1 MEKNEIFR
9 ELMLNREDKLYRI
22 AFSYMK
28 NEADSL
34 DVVQDTLLKA
44 LLKFDSLED
53 YTYFDTWVVRI
64 LINTCKD
71 HLRKKR
77 EYISY
82 EDEIEVESIETEKE
96 ETMDLINLLDK
107 LPTDERELL
116 YCRYFEYL
124 RVREIADKLSL
135 KEGTVKSK
143 LSRILSKLRGEVKG
157 RDYEIR

>member
-116 YCRYFEYL
+116 YCRYFEDL

>member
-44 LLKFDSLED
+44 LLKFDLLED
-53 YTYFDTWVVRI
+53 YTYFDTWVIRI

-107 LPTDERELL
+107 LPADERELL
-116 YCRYFEYL
+116 YCRYFEDL
-124 RVREIADKLSL
+124 RVREIAEKLSL

-143 LSRILSKLRGEVKG
+143 LSRILSKLRKKVKEEN
-157 RDYEIR
+157 YEIR